1 MISMYPFLAS
11 EINIIDK
18 RRDHAMKRTIITG
31 ILVSAFL
38 VVSACSSHR
47 YTVVEPKKKELT
59 DYSILE
65 IRDFKSNLGDS
76 ESKELAARFADRLHE
91 NIVKDR
97 QEHPD
102 EVIFDDVVLETDKTE
117 KVLLLDGTIISF
129 EKGSRAKRY
138 FLGFGAGK
146 AYCTIQSIFTDKTS
160 NEQIL
165 KLNFDGELSMGIFG
179 GSVDEAVQGVVEAYL
194 DYFEDYFENQGAKK

>member
-1 MISMYPFLAS
+1 
-11 EINIIDK
+11 
-18 RRDHAMKRTIITG
+18 MKRTIIIG
-31 ILVSAFL
+31 LLVAAFL
-38 VVSACSSHR
+38 LVSACSSHR

-59 DYSILE
+59 EYRVLE
-65 IRDFKSNLGDS
+65 IRDFKSNLVDS
-76 ESKELAARFADRLHE
+76 ESKELAARFADRLHQ
-91 NIVKDR
+91 NIMKDR

-102 EVIFDDVVLETDKTE
+102 EVIFDDVVRGINKTE
-117 KVLLLDGTIISF
+117 GVLLLDGTIISF

-138 FLGFGAGK
+138 FIGFGSGK
-146 AYCTIQSIFTDKTS
+146 AYCTIQSIFTDKAT

-194 DYFEDYFENQGAKK
+194 DYFDDYFENQRKKK

>member
-1 MISMYPFLAS
+1 
-11 EINIIDK
+11 
-18 RRDHAMKRTIITG
+18 MKRTIIIG
-31 ILVSAFL
+31 LLVAAFL
-38 VVSACSSHR
+38 LVSACSSHR
-47 YTVVEPKKKELT
+47 YTVVEPRKKDLT
-59 DYSILE
+59 DYPILE

-76 ESKELAARFADRLHE
+76 ESKELAARFADRLHQK
-91 NIVKDR
+91 IMQDR

-102 EVIFDDVVLETDKTE
+102 EVIFDDVVRGINKTE
-117 KVLLLDGTIISF
+117 GVLLLDGTIISF

-138 FLGFGAGK
+138 FLGFGSGK
-146 AYCTIQSIFTDKTS
+146 AYCTIQSIFTDKAT

-194 DYFEDYFENQGAKK
+194 DYFDDYFENQRKKK